1 MDRSSPENSPV
12 HGLERQT
19 SVTTGANIPI
29 ITELGTF
36 RLGLTD
42 TGARTVNQPST
53 RLKISIITGRRRLIA
68 AELSQS
74 VLLTCSRYCCWS
86 STVSKGRQKAARD
99 LAQSGQ
105 KQWDQHPDDN

>member
-12 HGLERQT
+12 HGLVRQT

-29 ITELGTF
+29 ITELGTSLPGPSIVKQPLT
-36 RLGLTD
+36 RSKGL
-42 TGARTVNQPST
+42 SH
-53 RLKISIITGRRRLIA
+53 SRRGRLITAIKA
-68 AELSQS
+68 AFA
-74 VLLTCSRYCCWS
+74 LLTCSRYRCLS
-86 STVSKGRQKAARD
+86 SAVSKGRQKAARH

>member
-12 HGLERQT
+12 HGLVRQT

-42 TGARTVNQPST
+42 DTGARALDRPS
-53 RLKISIITGRRRLIA
+53 KISVIPGAGARSLPSKLSSGRLF
-68 AELSQS
+68 
-74 VLLTCSRYCCWS
+74 C
-86 STVSKGRQKAARD
+86 
-99 LAQSGQ
+99 
-105 KQWDQHPDDN
+105 